1 MVSREEGR
9 FSRGYGAS
17 WRRGSGSG
25 SGTGTGTGTAS
36 LALLA
41 VLGWLLPGASV
52 MAEVTLET
60 SVMKV
65 ESTLDTA
72 GRVKRELLATDDV
85 VPGEELRYSI
95 RFTNESA
102 GPVDAQRIVI
112 TNPIPEG
119 TRYVSGSAGGDG
131 TLVEYSADGERFD
144 ATEPAAGAARS
155 ADQAPAAD
163 QLPAAAAEEFPA
175 GGVHSLRWTYQRR
188 LAPGDSGE
196 VYFHVRML

>member
-1 MVSREEGR
+1 MGDGRKKEASMIGREGR
-9 FSRGYGAS
+9 CFARGAGAAP
-17 WRRGSGSG
+17 RRGPG
-25 SGTGTGTGTAS
+25 ARS

-41 VLGWLLPGASV
+41 ALGWLFPGAPAL
-52 MAEVTLET
+52 AEVTLET

-65 ESTLDTA
+65 ESTLDNA

-102 GPVDAQRIVI
+102 GPVDAQRIII
-112 TNPIPEG
+112 TNPVPEG

-131 TLVEYSADGERFD
+131 TVVEYSLDGEQFD
-144 ATEPAAGAARS
+144 ATEPVAGAA
-155 ADQAPAAD
+155 PAAGEASTA
-163 QLPAAAAEEFPA
+163 QGTPA

-188 LAPGDSGE
+188 LGPGDSGE